1 MLAAKLGPLSS
12 KNYSLTT
19 RGEKERRIGGKWP
32 RLSVTNCRVHR
43 CIQVLTFLFQTKC
56 LKFLYFV
63 PESFKS
69 LLFMLIFSYFSHELF
84 WKMAETYVYMYV
96 WELNHWGSPLSG
108 DRDNSTFGR
117 ESILCNF
124 YITIECV
131 VPFVSTSSSFFELHS
146 LYGEHREQSMSQEIT
161 YKSLK
166 MIFFYWQQINS
177 NNTQHK
183 VKE

>member
-1 MLAAKLGPLSS
+1 MHIFCDNLSRNSCIHEQSNLDCPYTIVNVLLFFFAMLAAKLGPLSS

-108 DRDNSTFGR
+108 DRDNSTFWKR
-117 ESILCNF
+117 KYLVQFLYYYRMCSSICLHK
-124 YITIECV
+124 
-131 VPFVSTSSSFFELHS
+131 FF
-146 LYGEHREQSMSQEIT
+146 
-161 YKSLK
+161 
-166 MIFFYWQQINS
+166 IFW
-177 NNTQHK
+177 
-183 VKE
+183 VA